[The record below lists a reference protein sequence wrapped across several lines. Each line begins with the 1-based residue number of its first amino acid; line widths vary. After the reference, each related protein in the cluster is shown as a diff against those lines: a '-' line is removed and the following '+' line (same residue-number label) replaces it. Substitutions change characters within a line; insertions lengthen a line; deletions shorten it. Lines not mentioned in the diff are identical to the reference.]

1 MTKKMIIMT
10 MTKAP
15 TENKEVI
22 IVLCDISLLAL
33 SSKVKVKSE
42 KKSDTLKTK
51 ANIYKP

>member
-1 MTKKMIIMT
+1 MSSFDKIKFAYMTKKMIIMT

-33 SSKVKVKSE
+33 SSKVKSKVKE
-42 KKSDTLKTK
+42 E
-51 ANIYKP
+51 